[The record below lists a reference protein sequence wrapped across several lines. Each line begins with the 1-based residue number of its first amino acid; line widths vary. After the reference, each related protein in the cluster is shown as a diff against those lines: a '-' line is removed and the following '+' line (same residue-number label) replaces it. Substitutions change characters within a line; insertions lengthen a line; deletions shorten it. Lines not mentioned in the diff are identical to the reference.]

1 MNARF
6 PSALICM
13 AVCLCLGLRLHGQQ
27 IVQAEYF
34 FDMDLGVGQ
43 NSSLTLIPGDTVL
56 LSSAVPVTGLTPGYH
71 YLYVRAKDENEQWS
85 TALVKRLYIYNDHV
99 PSIPQP
105 TQIVEAEYY
114 FLNADP
120 GPGNG
125 VDIPLV
131 GADTVEVTDA
141 ISSNQFLGGVLPL
154 NIRVRDSNGYW
165 SYCSTDTVYKNGALL
180 LTIANRPLVRIN
192 SLERFAFSLTNGGYA
207 GALESF
213 LLVGVQDTLDA
224 YIDDNDDGDV
234 DSALWSTDQ
243 VIDFDGFKF
252 TLLYLDS
259 VAPQSSHDFSLFHRM
274 PSSPGGS
281 EHRAAL
287 VTSLSE
293 DIRPHEHAFRH
304 DKLVDLLGR
313 AHDSGRDSLPTDF
326 LLTREEFED
335 SAETWLQSLEG
346 QSQYNVLAL
355 VDTLY
360 SLHCGVCDPVGQ
372 GLFRQAVFTILLR
385 YSGLRDD
392 EDGDMLG
399 SQQPEI
405 RSSSDGPQLGPCE
418 PIPDKEP
425 VCRNDSPDGTPP
437 CDDCPNP
444 PNPPCPLAVPL
455 LPGPFPTT
463 SDFCEPRCRPTHDKN
478 TRAPLDPKPPQRHG
492 SWDIG
497 APEGTLLYAPFDG
510 NIIAPKHTTSGFCG
524 KSLTIQAWCDP
535 NLKMKFCHL
544 QTILQSNGGVIGG
557 MPIATVGKTG
567 DVPDNRPHLH
577 AEVSYNGT
585 LENPFCM
592 PMFASVV
599 SNHPPGPQVYNDC
612 LQCTEGRTKSEYG
625 SIPRCTRPTVAV
637 SIDPNIKVGPNGYDT
652 AHYVPGSSM
661 FTYDILFQNVD
672 SAIVPAQY
680 VAIRDTIDIQSF
692 DMATF
697 SHDLVAIGYDIYTP
711 DTSDVYSYQDT
722 IDTRNWNSAL
732 TAVAFFLDT
741 LSGAAEWSFL
751 ALDTTTLQ
759 PVTDPFVGVLPPDT
773 LPPTG
778 SGAIR
783 FHLRLR
789 DTVSHDAVVSNE
801 ASIYF
806 DTNDPI
812 NTTPWTNTVDLVAPA
827 STVTALPAISTDTM
841 FTVSWSG
848 DDDGAGIEY
857 YHVYYAMD
865 QDTLFSPW
873 LQLTSDTSAVFEG
886 EINRT
891 YYFYSVAVDSVG
903 NREME
908 GLHFDAF
915 TTVTIFTPI
924 GSYQDPGMNLSLFP
938 NPTTGSVTLRGRT
951 DSGCRL
957 GLVVRNAVGQELL
970 TKTIGVGPG
979 PIMEQ
984 VDLSRLA
991 VGTYFVTVNCND
1003 SKLLERLIRIAE

>member
-1 MNARF
+1 MNAPIFRM
-6 PSALICM
+6 SLLAVACMCM
-13 AVCLCLGLRLHGQQ
+13 AVGLRAQQ

-34 FDMDLGVGQ
+34 FDTDLGVGQ
-43 NSSLTLIPGDTVL
+43 NPPLTIVPGDTVL
-56 LSSAVPVTGLTPGYH
+56 FSSAVPVTGLTPGYH
-71 YLYVRAKDENEQWS
+71 YLYVRIKDENDQWS
-85 TALVKRLYIYNDHV
+85 TTLVKRLYIYDNPV
-99 PSIPQP
+99 PSIPP
-105 TQIVEAEYY
+105 PAQIVEAEYY

-125 VDIPLV
+125 VDIPLS
-131 GADTVEVTDA
+131 GADTVEVTA
-141 ISSNQFLGGVLPL
+141 TISSNQFMGGVLPL
-154 NIRVRDSNGYW
+154 NIRVRDSNGNW

-180 LTIANRPLVRIN
+180 LTIANRPLVRVN
-192 SLERFAFSLTNGGYA
+192 SLERFAFTLNNGGYA

-213 LLVGVQDTLDA
+213 LLIGVQDTLEA
-224 YIDDNDDGDV
+224 YIDDHDDGDI
-234 DSALWSTDQ
+234 DSALWSMDHT
-243 VIDFDGFKF
+243 IDFDGFNF
-252 TLLYLDS
+252 TLIYLDS

-287 VTSLSE
+287 VTNLSE

-313 AHDSGRDSLPTDF
+313 AYDSGRDSLSTDF

-335 SAETWLQSLEG
+335 SAETWLQSLAG

-360 SLHCGVCDPVGQ
+360 SLHCGVCDPAGQ
-372 GLFRQAVFTILLR
+372 GLFRQAAFTILLR

-392 EDGDMLG
+392 DDEDMLG
-399 SQQPEI
+399 SQAPEI

-425 VCRNDSPDGTPP
+425 VCRNDSPDGAPP

-478 TRAPLDPKPPQRHG
+478 TREPLDPKPPQRHG

-497 APEGTLLYAPFDG
+497 APEGTIVYAPFDG
-510 NIIAPKHTTSGFCG
+510 NITSKNTTSGFCG
-524 KSLTIQAWCDP
+524 RSLTIQAWCDP
-535 NLKMKFCHL
+535 SLKVKFCHL
-544 QTILQSNGGVIGG
+544 QTILQSSGGVIGG

-592 PMFASVV
+592 PMFSSVV

-625 SIPRCTRPTVAV
+625 SIPRCAGPTVAV
-637 SIDPNIKVGPNGYDT
+637 SIDPNIKLGPIGYDT
-652 AHYVPGSSM
+652 AHFVNGSTL
-661 FTYDILFQNVD
+661 FTYDVLFENLD
-672 SAIVPAQY
+672 SAVVPAQY
-680 VAIRDTIDIQSF
+680 VAVRDTIDVLSF
-692 DMATF
+692 DMSTF
-697 SHDLVAIGYDIYTP
+697 RHDVVALGYELFMP
-711 DTSDVYSYQDT
+711 DTSLVLSYQDT
-722 IDTRNWNSAL
+722 LDTRSWNSVFTAL
-732 TAVAFFLDT
+732 AFTLDT
-741 LSGAAEWSFL
+741 LTGAAQWSFQ
-751 ALDTTTLQ
+751 ALDTATLQ

-789 DTVSHDAVVSNE
+789 DAVGNGAVVSNE

-806 DTNDPI
+806 DTNPPI
-812 NTTPWTNTVDLVAPA
+812 ITPPWNNTVDRQAP
-827 STVTALPAISTDTM
+827 SSEVLSLPGFTTDTL
-841 FTVSWSG
+841 FEVHWSG
-848 DDDGAGIEY
+848 TDNGQSGIEFFDT
-857 YHVYYAMD
+857 YYAVN
-865 QDTLFSPW
+865 QDTLFEPW
-873 LQLTSDTSAVFEG
+873 LQVTSDTVAIFEG
-886 EINRT
+886 EIGNT

-903 NREME
+903 NREEE
-908 GLHFDAF
+908 GIHFDAF
-915 TTVTIFTPI
+915 TTVTISTPI
-924 GSYQDPGMNLSLFP
+924 GSYQDADMNLSLFP
-938 NPTTGSVTLRGRT
+938 NPTTGAVSLRGRI

-957 GLVVRNAVGQELL
+957 GVVVRNAVGQELL

-1003 SKLLERLIRIAE
+1003 SKLLERLIKITE